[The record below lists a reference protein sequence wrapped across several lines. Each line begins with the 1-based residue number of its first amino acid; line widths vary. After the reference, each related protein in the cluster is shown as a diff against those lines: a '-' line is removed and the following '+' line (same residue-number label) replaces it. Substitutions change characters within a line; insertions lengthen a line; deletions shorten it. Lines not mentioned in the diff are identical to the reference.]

1 MCVSHPDM
9 QLSKSGFQTGA
20 GPVFWWE
27 IRVRSKFAEQVAAS
41 RVGFVC
47 VLDWSWFEQSYLCEG
62 VSLIE
67 DCHLDL
73 WSTKQ
78 I

>member
-1 MCVSHPDM
+1 M

-27 IRVRSKFAEQVAAS
+27 IRVRSTFNRATEQVAARVS